1 VSHAVIEAVAIFG
14 AGLAAGTIN
23 TVVGSGTL
31 ITFPTLLGF
40 GFPPVLAN
48 VSNNVG
54 LVPGVLS
61 GIYGYRKELAGQRAR
76 VLRLGLASLLGGL
89 VGAILLLVLPQSAF
103 KAIVPALIAVA
114 LVMVICQP
122 WLARQVA
129 ARQRERA
136 GPAEQAASGLQLGGP
151 VVWVLVFLMGIYGG
165 YFGAA
170 QGILLLGL
178 FGITFRDS
186 LQRINAVKNVLAC
199 LVNGIAAV
207 IFIIATNIDW
217 TAAGLIAAGSV
228 IGGQIGARVGRRLP
242 PWGLRI
248 LIVCVGV
255 AALVRLLALP
265 DSSRHNSG
273 PGLPGRQWR
282 VTPLLA
288 RPPRPTLASHTTA
301 GPASPANTGESHQAR
316 QPLLPTLASHTRHD
330 SLSCSLVER
339 SCRLR
344 PRSGPKYDMIAQV
357 VALLMREGPAPLQW
371 FSERAACCVISDV
384 SGAECV
390 Y

>member
-1 VSHAVIEAVAIFG
+1 VSITAVEALAIFG

-61 GIYGYRKELAGQRAR
+61 GIHGYRKELRGQRAR
-76 VLRLGLASLLGGL
+76 MLRLGSASLLGGL

-103 KAIVPALIAVA
+103 KAIVPALIALA
-114 LVMVICQP
+114 LIMVVGQP
-122 WLARQVA
+122 WLAKKVA
-129 ARQRERA
+129 ARQKAREE
-136 GPAEQAASGLQLGGP
+136 GAENQVGGP
-151 VVWVLVFLMGIYGG
+151 VLWVLVFLMGIYGG

-178 FGITFRDS
+178 LGITFSDN

-199 LVNGIAAV
+199 VVNAVAAVVFIAA
-207 IFIIATNIDW
+207 THIDW
-217 TAAGLIAAGSV
+217 AAAGLIAAGSV

-242 PWGLRI
+242 PWALRA

-255 AALVRLLALP
+255 AALIRLLA
-265 DSSRHNSG
+265 
-273 PGLPGRQWR
+273 
-282 VTPLLA
+282 
-288 RPPRPTLASHTTA
+288 
-301 GPASPANTGESHQAR
+301 
-316 QPLLPTLASHTRHD
+316 
-330 SLSCSLVER
+330 
-339 SCRLR
+339 
-344 PRSGPKYDMIAQV
+344 
-357 VALLMREGPAPLQW
+357 
-371 FSERAACCVISDV
+371 
-384 SGAECV
+384 
-390 Y
+390 